1 MAGHNLTIRFD
12 YFRMVNMSKRRNTAD
27 KSTSSKVV
35 CRVVNGKRKRFT
47 MTTVATEYRATP
59 NTIGYKCGRVKQSNG
74 KVDPTMILASHK

>member
-1 MAGHNLTIRFD
+1 
-12 YFRMVNMSKRRNTAD
+12 MSKRRNTAEV
-27 KSTSSKVV
+27 TSSKVV
-35 CRVVNGKRKRFT
+35 YRVVNGKRKRFT

>member
-12 YFRMVNMSKRRNTAD
+12 YVRIIDMSKRRNTAEV
-27 KSTSSKVV
+27 TSSKVV
-35 CRVVNGKRKRFT
+35 YRVVNGKRKRFT

>member
-12 YFRMVNMSKRRNTAD
+12 YVRMVNMSKRRNTAEV
-27 KSTSSKVV
+27 TSSKVV
-35 CRVVNGKRKRFT
+35 YRVVNGKRKRFT